1 LIDVSRVLC
10 IDVSMT
16 FIVVL
21 LDCDDSFER
30 KRIENNLKLKQN
42 DTSFAMNDVSNESN
56 DCNETSDTGDD
67 DSDDDGC

>member
-1 LIDVSRVLC
+1 
-10 IDVSMT
+10 MT